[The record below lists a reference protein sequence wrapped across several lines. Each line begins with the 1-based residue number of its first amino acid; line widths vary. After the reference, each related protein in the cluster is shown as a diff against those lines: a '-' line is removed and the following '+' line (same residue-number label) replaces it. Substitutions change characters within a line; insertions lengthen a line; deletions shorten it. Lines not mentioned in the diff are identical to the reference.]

1 MLTKRG
7 RRMDEHSENF
17 NKEIGNIR
25 QEEGNGHSD
34 PESLENFKEEEPK
47 ETQGTL
53 QSKCPKLKTR
63 EES

>member
-1 MLTKRG
+1 
-7 RRMDEHSENF
+7 MDEHIENF
-17 NKEIGNIR
+17 NNEIGNIR

-47 ETQGTL
+47 ETHQGTL